1 MNFTQ
6 AISSGFNNYVNFAGR
21 AARSEFWYWALFA
34 ALASLAGELID
45 LALFTSSTFT
55 PVQTLV
61 NLALF
66 LPGLAVVAKLA
77 QPSDTVL
84 LVSTDAFFFSRHTQI
99 AMLAARH
106 ALPAMFDNREYAV
119 AGGLVSYGADFLN
132 VMQLSGGYTGRILK
146 GEKPSDLPVMPQ
158 NTSL

>member
-6 AISSGFNNYVNFAGR
+6 AISSGINNYVNFTGR

-45 LALFTSSTFT
+45 LALFTPSTFT

-66 LPGLAVVAKLA
+66 LPGLAVSVRRLH
-77 QPSDTVL
+77 DLDRTGWWLLITLTIIGLIVL
-84 LVSTDAFFFSRHTQI
+84 LIWDCIKGTDGPNRFGPDP
-99 AMLAARH
+99 LA
-106 ALPAMFDNREYAV
+106 
-119 AGGLVSYGADFLN
+119 GA
-132 VMQLSGGYTGRILK
+132 
-146 GEKPSDLPVMPQ
+146 KP
-158 NTSL
+158 